1 MSTQLTTYQKM
12 HDPLAAMQQIGRA
25 IAASQMFGCE
35 TESQGQVLAL
45 HCLATG
51 RDPLSIV
58 ESYHLMHG
66 KLTLKSEEMLARL
79 VDDGGKYEIIEHS
92 PEAAEISIEYRGRKF
107 RERFTWEDARLEPFV
122 YQGKPKDLMPK
133 LLAGQYD
140 QLQLSTNY
148 ATPRRRMQHLWARVV
163 SDAVRVIAPNL
174 LRGKYTPEEIH
185 QAAIEDGKV
194 SPATPMPLVESTEES
209 EAFDAAFEVVQ
220 DSPITNTPK
229 IEDDPELGR
238 MISRITELFKELGV
252 PGDAQLAAIK
262 KRGAR
267 DMGGL
272 DLEGAAD
279 LLLSLEQ
286 KKNRAAV
293 SPPIADPVEVR
304 PATEEQVAEAKAL
317 LAQVVQLEGYGEVAG
332 QVRDHLAK
340 HEIAK
345 LADLS
350 ETEIRAFI
358 RALGERNLELFFGLS
373 LQGYKVARQANVH
386 P

>member
-1 MSTQLTTYQKM
+1 MA
-12 HDPLAAMQQIGRA
+12 DPLAAMQQIGRA

-79 VDDGGKYEIIEHS
+79 VDDGGTYEIVQHS
-92 PEAAEISIEYRGRKF
+92 PEAAEIAITYRGRKF
-107 RERFTWEDARLEPFV
+107 RERFTWEEARLEPFV

-174 LRGKYTPEEIH
+174 LRGKYTPEETY
-185 QAAIEDGKV
+185 QAAIEDGKI
-194 SPATPMPLVESTEES
+194 PPTKPMPLVEPTQES
-209 EAFDAAFEVVQ
+209 EAFDAAFEVVE
-220 DSPITNTPK
+220 TPTAPPLAYVPK
-229 IEDDPELGR
+229 SEDDPELGR
-238 MISRITELFKELGV
+238 TLKRITELFSELGV
-252 PGDAQLAAIK
+252 PGDQQLAAIK

-272 DLEGAAD
+272 DLAGAMD
-279 LLLSLEQ
+279 LVKALEQ

-304 PATEEQVAEAKAL
+304 PASEQQVAEAKSL
-317 LAQVVQLEGYGEVAG
+317 LAQVVQLEGYGNVAG
-332 QVRDHLAK
+332 QVRDHLAQY
-340 HEIAK
+340 EMR
-345 LADLS
+345 LVDLT
-350 ETEIRAFI
+350 ETEIRTFI
-358 RALGERNLELFFGLS
+358 RALSERNLELFFGLS
-373 LQGYKVARQANVH
+373 LQGFKVARQKEEQAN